1 MALSANRGETG
12 VARCAHREG
21 GERVCLRGQDRS
33 HHSSSARADRTRR
46 VSANGRVVIVGGG
59 FAGLAAAARLA
70 GAPVEVQVV
79 DQHNFHTFQPLLY
92 QVATAGLDA
101 GDVAYPI
108 RTIVR
113 GSANTRFVHG
123 RVSNIDLIDRTV
135 GLEDGTLLPYEYLI
149 VASGATAAF
158 FGVPGADEHALSLY
172 TLDDARWVR
181 NKVLAALEYADGHPS
196 KSGSGAALVVVVGG
210 GPTGVETAGAL
221 SELLDITIRH
231 DRLHLDPD
239 RSRVVLLDARERL
252 LPSFSPKASIY
263 VEEEL
268 RSRGV
273 EVRLG
278 SQVASVS
285 PTGVSLI
292 DGSEIATTMVIW
304 VAGVTVNGTLASTL
318 PGARGPG
325 GRVAVEPD
333 LSLLDHSEV
342 FVVGDAATVRSS
354 GVGPREDAGGGLDK
368 EGTLCPQVAQVAIQ
382 SGDHAA
388 RQILNRLAGREGT
401 GFVYRDRGV
410 IATVGRRA
418 AVAQLR
424 DGLMVSGTLGWLAWL
439 VLHLMYLI
447 GFRNRYVVLVNW
459 TWSYFRWPSGPR
471 IIVGDVASSGAAAV
485 QCPECRSRTS

>member
-1 MALSANRGETG
+1 MGSSALNQGETG
-12 VARCAHREG
+12 VARCDHREG
-21 GERVCLRGQDRS
+21 RGGECLCGQDRS
-33 HHSSSARADRTRR
+33 PRSAAKSSARADRTRR
-46 VSANGRVVIVGGG
+46 VGPNGRVVIVGGG

-79 DQHNFHTFQPLLY
+79 DRHNFHTFQPLLY

-101 GDVAYPI
+101 ADVAYPI

-123 RVSNIDLIDRTV
+123 RVSNIDLVDRTV

-181 NKVLAALEYADGHPS
+181 NKVLAALEHADSHPS
-196 KSGSGAALVVVVGG
+196 ESGSGAALVVVVGG

-278 SQVASVS
+278 AQVASVS
-285 PTGVSLI
+285 PTGVSLV
-292 DGSEIATTMVIW
+292 DGNEIAATIVIW
-304 VAGVTVNGTLASTL
+304 VAGVTVNSTLASTL
-318 PGARGPG
+318 PGERGPG
-325 GRVAVEPD
+325 GRPSSLTCRCWTTRRSLSPATRRPFAPAVPIR
-333 LSLLDHSEV
+333 
-342 FVVGDAATVRSS
+342 GR
-354 GVGPREDAGGGLDK
+354 
-368 EGTLCPQVAQVAIQ
+368 AQVV
-382 SGDHAA
+382 A
-388 RQILNRLAGREGT
+388 RT
-401 GFVYRDRGV
+401 
-410 IATVGRRA
+410 RRA
-418 AVAQLR
+418 PCAPRLPRSPSSPATTLR
-424 DGLMVSGTLGWLAWL
+424 G
-439 VLHLMYLI
+439 
-447 GFRNRYVVLVNW
+447 
-459 TWSYFRWPSGPR
+459 
-471 IIVGDVASSGAAAV
+471 
-485 QCPECRSRTS
+485 RS